1 MEKDF
6 EEKVL
11 DKLEDLKVKV
21 AVIESKVNDDLQ
33 VTKNKANDAYII
45 ATQNKKDLDEIKGKN
60 VWFTRSIGVAL
71 ISALVNLLISFLRFK

>member
-1 MEKDF
+1 MEKGF
-6 EEKVL
+6 EEKVW

-33 VTKNKANDAYII
+33 VTKTKADDAYVI